1 MTVNVNQQR
10 CVTCG
15 KCVKDCPTNTLE
27 MKDGV
32 PSARDGKGDGG
43 LRCQHCLAVCP
54 EAALTLD
61 GVESESL
68 VPLNEMPIPPPNEVA
83 NLIRSRLTTSAAL
96 IVRRRRRSSTN
107 KRMSRMKK
115 VLLLLL
121 ATLAI
126 GGAAAMTVE
135 EAKAFMTA
143 SRTRFLS
150 AKSYHIEYTTTAMGI
165 PTESRCW
172 IRRDAKKGVSVLN
185 ESQTKPFGLPMPK
198 MTQLVMDGN
207 VYLLSALAPN
217 KALHLKYVDPS
228 DLSDVFCNFFTE
240 NGTVEPVSDTK
251 DKCVI
256 KFTPSAAELLNMQ
269 TQAKANGGLISTAVL
284 PASFKYTFLKPSKD
298 ISEIVGYNAK
308 GEEALKVV
316 VSKLELN
323 AKVDDAYFALPKNC
337 KVVDL
342 KSAAEAAKI
351 LGAGLLP
358 KK

>member
-1 MTVNVNQQR
+1 
-10 CVTCG
+10 
-15 KCVKDCPTNTLE
+15 
-27 MKDGV
+27 
-32 PSARDGKGDGG
+32 
-43 LRCQHCLAVCP
+43 
-54 EAALTLD
+54 
-61 GVESESL
+61 
-68 VPLNEMPIPPPNEVA
+68 MPRTIIPAFV
-83 NLIRSRLTTSAAL
+83 
-96 IVRRRRRSSTN
+96 V
-107 KRMSRMKK
+107 
-115 VLLLLL
+115 
-121 ATLAI
+121 TLACC
-126 GGAAAMTVE
+126 GASAMTVD

-185 ESQTKPFGLPMPK
+185 ESQTKPFGFPMPK
-198 MTQLVMDGN
+198 MTQLVTGGK
-207 VYLLSALAPN
+207 VYVLSALAPD
-217 KALHLKYVDPS
+217 KALHMKFS
-228 DLSDVFCNFFTE
+228 DGQVQDDVFCNFFTE

-256 KFTPSAAELLNMQ
+256 KFMPSAAELATMQ
-269 TQAKANGGLISTAVL
+269 SHAKASGGLVSGAVL

-308 GEEALKVV
+308 GEEALKVA

-337 KVVDL
+337 KIVDL
-342 KSAAEAAKI
+342 KSAAEAAKV

>member
-1 MTVNVNQQR
+1 MSWKRILSMVAVL
-10 CVTCG
+10 V
-15 KCVKDCPTNTLE
+15 
-27 MKDGV
+27 
-32 PSARDGKGDGG
+32 
-43 LRCQHCLAVCP
+43 LAV
-54 EAALTLD
+54 
-61 GVESESL
+61 GS
-68 VPLNEMPIPPPNEVA
+68 
-83 NLIRSRLTTSAAL
+83 
-96 IVRRRRRSSTN
+96 
-107 KRMSRMKK
+107 
-115 VLLLLL
+115 
-121 ATLAI
+121 
-126 GGAAAMTVE
+126 AAAMTVD

-185 ESQTKPFGLPMPK
+185 ESQTKPFGFSMPK
-198 MTQLVMDGN
+198 MTQLVTGGK
-207 VYLLSALAPN
+207 VYLISALAPD
-217 KALHLKYVDPS
+217 KALHMKFS
-228 DLSDVFCNFFTE
+228 DGQVQDDVFCNFFTE

-256 KFTPSAAELLNMQ
+256 RFTPTAAELATMHAH
-269 TQAKANGGLISTAVL
+269 AKASGGLVSNAVL

-298 ISEIVGYNAK
+298 IGEIVGYNAK
-308 GEEALKVV
+308 GEEALKIV

-323 AKVDDAYFALPKNC
+323 AKVDDAYFTLPKDC

-342 KSAAEAAKI
+342 KSAAEAAKL